1 MFITTI
7 NGKEYKVF
15 FKHGREER
23 AGIQKDGK
31 PGISSHPVDTT
42 CYFVDKATEKY
53 SAAGYT
59 KCNPKEHFQYN
70 EGRKYALE
78 RAMDALNL
86 TRKQRGI
93 IWMDYH
99 ARTI

>member
-23 AGIQKDGK
+23 ACVQKDGK
-31 PGISSHPVDTT
+31 PGISSHPTDTT
-42 CYFVDKATEKY
+42 CYFVDKATNKTL
-53 SAAGYT
+53 ALGYT
-59 KCNPKEHFQYN
+59 KCNPKEHFQYS

-78 RAMDALNL
+78 RALNTLKL
-86 TRKQRGI
+86 TRKQRGEV
-93 IWMDYH
+93 WMDYH
-99 ARTI
+99 SRII